1 MLICPKTI
9 IKTKNL
15 VFCKTVKMYKMN
27 YEDHPRFEFEFK
39 MANNFSEKKLF
50 KRTFLLWNLKFVLL
64 SLILITLSNVLC
76 QRIASYT
83 YNLKN
88 RIDILLS
95 LYQYM

>member
-9 IKTKNL
+9 IQTTNL
-15 VFCKTVKMYKMN
+15 VSCKTVKMCKMN
-27 YEDHPRFEFEFK
+27 YEDHPRFEFEFEK
-39 MANNFSEKKLF
+39 WLTIFQKKKLF

-88 RIDILLS
+88 RLDILLS
-95 LYQYM
+95 LYH